1 MESLCAHNLVIVWPR
16 KERDFESA
24 VRGELATL
32 FRVARRMAGNQD
44 EAADLVQQTLVKAFG
59 AWKRFDGQHLRSWLI
74 CIMRNEHLMRIRSER
89 RTESLD
95 DLEFVASVGTWEEI
109 AWRDQAHRLLQHLDE
124 LPVDFRLPIVLC
136 DIEGMQY
143 EEAAAALEI
152 PIGTVRSRLSRGRA
166 MLRRMLGDPNEVLG

>member
-1 MESLCAHNLVIVWPR
+1 
-16 KERDFESA
+16 
-24 VRGELATL
+24 
-32 FRVARRMAGNQD
+32 
-44 EAADLVQQTLVKAFG
+44 
-59 AWKRFDGQHLRSWLI
+59 
-74 CIMRNEHLMRIRSER
+74 MRNEHLMRIRSER

-95 DLEFVASVGTWEEI
+95 DLEVGASMGTWEEI
-109 AWRDQAHRLLQHLDE
+109 VWRDQAHRLLQLLDE
-124 LPVDFRLPIVLC
+124 LPVDFRMPIVLC